1 MPLWLTG
8 IWGKVAAFGALLLGV
23 LLAVLRIEKK
33 GEAAGAA
40 KVEVKQAQAVQK
52 AQEKA
57 NAAQSEVSQKPDG
70 QAAKELEDKWT
81 R

>member
-8 IWGKVAAFGALLLGV
+8 IWGKVLLAGAAIGAM
-23 LLAVLRIEKK
+23 LLAVLRIFVK
-33 GEAAGAA
+33 GEQAGAA

-57 NAAQSEVSQKPDG
+57 NVAQSEVSQKPDG
-70 QAAKELEDKWT
+70 QAARDLEKDWT